1 MFLRNQSIRLRFQ
14 NLDKLCTFINRMNK
28 SEMNLE
34 DTDQIVDRMDPNY
47 LWHSNNALREELS
60 RTKKELAKAQKKVK
74 DLHWYKN

>member
-1 MFLRNQSIRLRFQ
+1 MFQRNQSTRLRFQ

-74 DLHWYKN
+74 DLHWKKN